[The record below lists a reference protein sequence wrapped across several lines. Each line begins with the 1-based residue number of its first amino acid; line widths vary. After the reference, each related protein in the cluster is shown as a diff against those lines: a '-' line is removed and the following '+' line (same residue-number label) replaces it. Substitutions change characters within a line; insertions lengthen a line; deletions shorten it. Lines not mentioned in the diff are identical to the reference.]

1 MPPTAE
7 GEELPAA
14 AGEPDAAALDAA
26 GLDALLELLE
36 DEQAASPVTAS
47 AAIPAT
53 AVRRETRVME
63 TS

>member
-36 DEQAASPVTAS
+36 DERALGSRN
-47 AAIPAT
+47 
-53 AVRRETRVME
+53 RR
-63 TS
+63 